1 MFTRS
6 ILSAAVVF
14 GLAFASTA
22 SAFDVEYRVVYS
34 TPSEEPELQTG
45 DIQLNGVTKA
55 RPSWACGMRITDPKS
70 ISWLVDG
77 TKTSKPMSATID
89 ILVSYAGCP
98 QQGGAPSEQGILIRE
113 HDNVDKKFPIKLGAD
128 SALIRVALPT
138 GRWIDRFGVA
148 RGCNCTLPNLPI
160 RNSLPAWHAT
170 PVLLDALKAQI
181 VDPNRQERA
190 DATAQTRQATIDAL
204 AADLASQIAARRRT
218 NLGDLETS
226 VRALEDV
233 ATDKLADASLQL
245 AIASRYAG
253 AGMYA
258 EAYVAAD
265 QAGDAFDTA
274 NAFADDVQFQID
286 NAAGE

>member
-1 MFTRS
+1 MFTKS
-6 ILSAAVVF
+6 MLSAAVVF
-14 GLAFASTA
+14 GLAFASAA
-22 SAFDVEYRVVYS
+22 SAFDVEYRVMYS
-34 TPSEEPELQTG
+34 TPSEEPELQYG
-45 DIQLNGVTKA
+45 DILLNGAVKP
-55 RPSWACGMRITDPKS
+55 RPSWACGMRIYDPKS
-70 ISWLVDG
+70 IAWLVDG
-77 TKTSKPMSATID
+77 TKTSKPLSATID

-98 QQGGAPSEQGILIRE
+98 QQGGAPSEQGILIKQ
-113 HDNVDKKFPIKLGAD
+113 HDGDTKYPIKLGAD

-160 RNSLPAWHAT
+160 RNSLPVWHAT

-181 VDPNRQERA
+181 VDPRQQTRSA
-190 DATAQTRQATIDAL
+190 ATAQTRQATIDAL

-245 AIASRYAG
+245 AIASRYAD

-258 EAYVAAD
+258 DAYVAAD
-265 QAGDAFDTA
+265 KAGDAFDIA
-274 NAFADDVQFQID
+274 DAFAGDVQFQID